1 LVTFLAPISW
11 AVVTPT
17 KVAATRATPII
28 AKMIFVFISFSSTT
42 YLAAG
47 GLIVG

>member
-1 LVTFLAPISW
+1 VFWAPISW

-17 KVAATRATPII
+17 NAAATTATPNI
-28 AKMIFVFISFSSTT
+28 AKTIFVFMFYSSSTIW
-42 YLAAG
+42 AAG